1 MSYIGSLALNPMPLL
16 EHPDLRHGL
25 ARLTS
30 GMLGFMDGGTA
41 SYSEDDIDRCR
52 AILVSHAEALEHA
65 KDRTAALELVKSTV
79 TQLNTLN
86 RDAGQDLI
94 ETDQRE
100 EICGFI
106 IRAGA
111 IMGFNSEAEDVTEE
125 WREWQ
130 GLTNKDSIDRSA
142 RVPGVA
148 IP

>member
-1 MSYIGSLALNPMPLL
+1 MPLL
-16 EHPDLRHGL
+16 EHPDLRHSL

-86 RDAGQDLI
+86 QDAGQDLI

-106 IRAGA
+106 NIDGA
-111 IMGFNSEAEDVTEE
+111 NHEE
-125 WREWQ
+125 VLRE
-130 GLTNKDSIDRSA
+130 LDLLRTIPRNA
-142 RVPGVA
+142 PVPL
-148 IP
+148 IPL